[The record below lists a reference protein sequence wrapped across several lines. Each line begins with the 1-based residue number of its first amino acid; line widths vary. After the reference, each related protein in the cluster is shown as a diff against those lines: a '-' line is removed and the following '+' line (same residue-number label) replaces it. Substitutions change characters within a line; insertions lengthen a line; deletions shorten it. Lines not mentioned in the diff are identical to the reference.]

1 MAKLPKFEDWKAPW
15 ETKGEDFDEEAAR
28 RYIYNLTRD
37 KEGLQEKVATANQE
51 RDEAKAEVTEK
62 QKELDEVTASNSTDA
77 DAVRK
82 AQDKVREAEAKAE
95 KAESA
100 ALRLEVA
107 LDKGLTAVQA
117 KRLLGSTKEELES
130 DADELVESFGGQ
142 GKAAEDEEDEDEDGV
157 PRRTPRRTFNN
168 PTDNEDGTGAE
179 PDYAKIVAGFDNRV
193 I

>member
-117 KRLLGSTKEELES
+117 KRLLGSTKEELEA
-130 DADELVESFGGQ
+130 DADELVQSFGGQ
-142 GKAAEDEEDEDEDGV
+142 GKADEEEDEEDEGV
-157 PRRTPRRTFNN
+157 PRQTPRRTFNN
-168 PTDNEDGTGAE
+168 PGDSGDNSGSE
-179 PDYAKIVAGFDNRV
+179 PDYAKIVAGFDTRV